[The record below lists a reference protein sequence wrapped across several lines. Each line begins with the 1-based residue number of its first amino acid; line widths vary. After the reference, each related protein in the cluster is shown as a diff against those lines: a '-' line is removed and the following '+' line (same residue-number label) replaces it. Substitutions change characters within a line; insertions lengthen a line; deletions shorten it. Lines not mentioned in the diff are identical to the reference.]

1 VSESD
6 RFQLIVSIVPQGHA
20 SHVVAAAKEAGARG
34 GTIVRGRGSGV
45 HEASRFFGVAIE
57 PEKEVVL
64 ILIGRELTRTVVDA
78 IVKDGRLN
86 EPGRGIAFVLDVPHV
101 VGITE
106 LVESGAKL

>member
-1 VSESD
+1 VSETD

-20 SHVVAAAKEAGARG
+20 SHIVEAAKVAGARG

-45 HEASRFFGVAIE
+45 HEAGRFFGVAIE

-64 ILIGRELTRTVVDA
+64 ILIGSELANAVVDA
-78 IVKDGRLN
+78 IVRDGRLN
-86 EPGRGIAFVLDVPHV
+86 EPGRGIAFLLDVPRV

-106 LVESGAKL
+106 LIESGAKL

>member
-1 VSESD
+1 MSETD

-20 SHVVAAAKEAGARG
+20 SHVLQAAKAAGARG
-34 GTIVRGRGSGV
+34 GTILRGRGSGV

-64 ILIGRELTRTVVDA
+64 ILIGRELTRKVVDA

-86 EPGRGIAFVLDVPHV
+86 EPGRGIAFVLEVPHV

-106 LVESGAKL
+106 LIESGAGL